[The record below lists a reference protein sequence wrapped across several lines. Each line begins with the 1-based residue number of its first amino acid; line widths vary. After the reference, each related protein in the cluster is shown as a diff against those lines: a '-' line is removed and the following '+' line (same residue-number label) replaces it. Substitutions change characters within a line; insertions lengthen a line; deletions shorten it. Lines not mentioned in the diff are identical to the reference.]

1 MIVDTII
8 VFPLFLKRRDESAMT
23 TSPFLTM
30 NNIEKAFN
38 GVPVLKKV
46 SLTVAEGEIHAL
58 LGENG
63 AGKSTLMNILGGVHQ
78 PDKGT
83 IHINGQDVKMS
94 NPRVSQEQGVSF
106 IHQELNVVADLRVYE
121 NMFLGS
127 ELRNKVGFLKVEEMC
142 RQTNEILAKLGV
154 DINPKEYVRNL
165 ETSYKQLIE
174 ISKALLHKSK
184 LIIMDEPTT
193 SLAEHEVKR
202 LFELMRNLKNSGVSI
217 IYISHKLK
225 EIKEV
230 CDTYTVLRDGELVGT
245 GSIENENLDT
255 ITKLMVGKSIS
266 QERLVQNNSFGPVV
280 LEVKNLTSQ
289 GLYKNINFTLRKG
302 EILGF
307 TGLAGDGRT
316 ELFESLFGYRKK
328 YTGEIKINNQLV
340 KIDHPRK
347 AVRAGLGLVPKDRKE
362 NAIIKDLSVIH
373 NMSLSSIGHFEK
385 SGFIQDRQ
393 EREKFYYY
401 KDKLNIKVHNPRIT
415 IDKLSGGN
423 QQKVIIAKWLEV
435 DTDIIIFDNPTQGI
449 DVGAKQEI
457 YQQIVSLAEQGK
469 AVIILSSEAP
479 EVQKICHHIYVMYQG
494 EITARFKGEQVT
506 EDEIM
511 SYATGSKRE
520 ADKIG

>member
-1 MIVDTII
+1 
-8 VFPLFLKRRDESAMT
+8 MT
-23 TSPFLTM
+23 TSPFMTM
-30 NNIEKAFN
+30 NNIDKSFN
-38 GVPVLKKV
+38 GVSVLKKV
-46 SLTVAEGEIHAL
+46 TFHVAQGEIHAL

-63 AGKSTLMNILGGVHQ
+63 AGKSTLMNILGGVHPFDNGSIQ
-78 PDKGT
+78 
-83 IHINGQDVKMS
+83 INGEEVKIT
-94 NPRVSQEQGVSF
+94 NPRAAQEYGISF
-106 IHQELNVVADLRVYE
+106 IHQELNVVSDLRVYE

-127 ELRNKVGFLKVEEMC
+127 EIRTRYGFLKVDEMC
-142 RQTNEILAKLGV
+142 QKTNEILAQLGV
-154 DINPKEYVRNL
+154 DIDPKEYVRNL

-202 LFELMRNLKNSGVSI
+202 LFGLMNNLKQSGVSI

-230 CDTYTVLRDGELVGT
+230 CDRYTVLRDGELAGN
-245 GSIENENLDT
+245 GSMEEDNLDT

-266 QERLVQNNSFGPVV
+266 QERLIQDHTFGSEV
-280 LEVKNLTSQ
+280 LEVNNLSSP
-289 GLYKNINFTLRKG
+289 GSFSNISFTLKKG
-302 EILGF
+302 EIAGF

-316 ELFESLFGYRKK
+316 ELFESLFGYRKT
-328 YTGEIKINNQLV
+328 YTGEIKINNQLI

-347 AVRAGLGLVPKDRKE
+347 AVKAGLGLVPKDRKE

-373 NMSLSSIGHFEK
+373 NMSLSSIGNFEK
-385 SGFIQDRQ
+385 MAFIQEKLEK
-393 EREKFYYY
+393 ERFQYY
-401 KDKLNIKVHNPRIT
+401 KEKLNIKVHNPRIT

-449 DVGAKQEI
+449 DIGAKQEI
-457 YQQIVSLAEQGK
+457 YHQIVSLAEQDK

-479 EVQKICHHIYVMYQG
+479 EILKVCHQIYVMFQG
-494 EITARFKGEQVT
+494 EITASFKGEEVT

-520 ADKIG
+520 GNEIG

>member
-1 MIVDTII
+1 
-8 VFPLFLKRRDESAMT
+8 MT
-23 TSPFLTM
+23 TSPFMTM
-30 NNIEKAFN
+30 NNIDKSFN
-38 GVPVLKKV
+38 GVSVLKKV
-46 SLTVAEGEIHAL
+46 TFHVAQGEIHAL

-63 AGKSTLMNILGGVHQ
+63 AGKSTLMNILGGVHPFDNGSIQ
-78 PDKGT
+78 
-83 IHINGQDVKMS
+83 INGEEVKIT
-94 NPRVSQEQGVSF
+94 NPRAAQEYGISF
-106 IHQELNVVADLRVYE
+106 IHQELNVVSDLRVYE

-127 ELRNKVGFLKVEEMC
+127 EIRTRYGFLKVDEMC
-142 RQTNEILAKLGV
+142 QKTNEILAKLGV
-154 DINPKEYVRNL
+154 DIDPKEYVRNL

-202 LFELMRNLKNSGVSI
+202 LFGLMNNLKQSGVSI

-230 CDTYTVLRDGELVGT
+230 CDRYTVLRDGELVGN
-245 GSIENENLDT
+245 GSMEEENLDT

-266 QERLVQNNSFGPVV
+266 QERLIQDHTFGSEV
-280 LEVKNLTSQ
+280 LEVNNLSSP
-289 GLYKNINFTLRKG
+289 GSFSNISFTLKKG
-302 EILGF
+302 EIAGF

-316 ELFESLFGYRKK
+316 ELFESLFGYRKT
-328 YTGEIKINNQLV
+328 YTGEIKINNQLI

-347 AVRAGLGLVPKDRKE
+347 AVKAGLGLVPKDRKE

-373 NMSLSSIGHFEK
+373 NMSLSSIGHFERV
-385 SGFIQDRQ
+385 GFIQEKLEK
-393 EREKFYYY
+393 ERFQHY
-401 KDKLNIKVHNPRIT
+401 KEKLNIKVHNPRIT

-449 DVGAKQEI
+449 DIGAKQEI
-457 YQQIVSLAEQGK
+457 YHQIVSLAEQGK

-479 EVQKICHHIYVMYQG
+479 EILKVCHQIYVMFQG
-494 EITARFKGEQVT
+494 EITASFKGEEVT

-520 ADKIG
+520 ANEIGSY

>member
-1 MIVDTII
+1 M
-8 VFPLFLKRRDESAMT
+8 
-23 TSPFLTM
+23 TM
-30 NNIEKAFN
+30 NHIDKSFN

-46 SLTVAEGEIHAL
+46 TLNVAQGEIHAL

-78 PDKGT
+78 PDHGS
-83 IHINGQDVKMS
+83 IHINGMEVKMT
-94 NPRVSQEQGVSF
+94 NPKVSQEQGISF
-106 IHQELNVVADLRVYE
+106 IHQELNVVSDLSVYE

-127 ELRNKVGFLKVEEMC
+127 ELRNKFGFLKVEEMC

-202 LFELMRNLKNSGVSI
+202 LFELMKNLKESGVSF
-217 IYISHKLK
+217 IYISHKLQ
-225 EIKEV
+225 EIKEI
-230 CDTYTVLRDGELVGT
+230 CDRYTILRDGERVGT
-245 GSIENENLDT
+245 GSIETEDLET

-266 QERLVQNNSFGPVV
+266 QERLVQKQLFGPAV
-280 LEVKNLTSQ
+280 LEVNNLSSQ
-289 GLYKNINFTLRKG
+289 GLYENINFTLRKG

-328 YTGEIKINNQLV
+328 YTGEIKINNRLV

-347 AVRAGLGLVPKDRKE
+347 ALEAGLGLVPKDRKE

-373 NMSLSSIGHFEK
+373 NLSLSSIGHFEK
-385 SGFIQDRQ
+385 NGLIQDKL
-393 EREKFYYY
+393 EEEKFQYY
-401 KDKLNIKVHNPRIT
+401 KEKLNIKVHNPRIT

-435 DTDIIIFDNPTQGI
+435 NTDIIIFDNPTQGI

-457 YQQIVSLAEQGK
+457 YHQIVSLAEQGK

-479 EVQKICHHIYVMYQG
+479 EVLKVCHQIYVMYQG
-494 EITARFKGEQVT
+494 EITARFKGEEVS

-520 ADKIG
+520 AEKIG

>member
-1 MIVDTII
+1 
-8 VFPLFLKRRDESAMT
+8 MT
-23 TSPFLTM
+23 TSPFMTM
-30 NNIEKAFN
+30 NNIDKSFN
-38 GVPVLKKV
+38 GVSVLKKV
-46 SLTVAEGEIHAL
+46 TFHVAQGEIHAL

-63 AGKSTLMNILGGVHQ
+63 AGKSTLMNILGGVHPFDNGSIQ
-78 PDKGT
+78 
-83 IHINGQDVKMS
+83 INGEEVKIT
-94 NPRVSQEQGVSF
+94 NPRAAQEYGISF
-106 IHQELNVVADLRVYE
+106 IHQELNVVSDLRVYE

-127 ELRNKVGFLKVEEMC
+127 EIRTRYRFLKVDEMC
-142 RQTNEILAKLGV
+142 QKTNEILAKLGV
-154 DINPKEYVRNL
+154 DIDPKEYVRNL

-184 LIIMDEPTT
+184 MIIMDEPTT

-202 LFELMRNLKNSGVSI
+202 LFGLMNNLKQSGVSI

-230 CDTYTVLRDGELVGT
+230 CDSYTVLRDGELVGN
-245 GSIENENLDT
+245 GRMEEENLDT

-266 QERLVQNNSFGPVV
+266 QERLIQDHTFGSEV
-280 LEVKNLTSQ
+280 LEVKNLSSP
-289 GLYKNINFTLRKG
+289 GSFSNISFTLKKG
-302 EILGF
+302 EIAGF

-316 ELFESLFGYRKK
+316 ELFESLFGYRKT
-328 YTGEIKINNQLV
+328 YTGEIKINNQLI

-347 AVRAGLGLVPKDRKE
+347 AVKAGLGLVPKDRKE
-362 NAIIKDLSVIH
+362 NAIIKDLNVIH
-373 NMSLSSIGHFEK
+373 NMSLSSIENFEK
-385 SGFIQDRQ
+385 MAFIQEKLEK
-393 EREKFYYY
+393 ERFQYY
-401 KDKLNIKVHNPRIT
+401 KEKLNIKVHNPRIT

-449 DVGAKQEI
+449 DIGAKQEI
-457 YQQIVSLAEQGK
+457 YHQIVSLAEQGK

-479 EVQKICHHIYVMYQG
+479 EILKVCHQIYVMFQG
-494 EITARFKGEQVT
+494 EITASFKGEEVT

-520 ADKIG
+520 ANEIG

>member
-1 MIVDTII
+1 M
-8 VFPLFLKRRDESAMT
+8 
-23 TSPFLTM
+23 
-30 NNIEKAFN
+30 
-38 GVPVLKKV
+38 
-46 SLTVAEGEIHAL
+46 EGEIHAL

-78 PDKGT
+78 PDHGSIQIKGL
-83 IHINGQDVKMS
+83 DVKMS

-127 ELRNKVGFLKVEEMC
+127 ELRSKLGFLKVEEMC
-142 RQTNEILAKLGV
+142 RQTSEILSKLGV

-202 LFELMRNLKNSGVSI
+202 LFELMRNLKKSGVSI

-225 EIKEV
+225 EIKEI

-245 GSIENENLDT
+245 GSIKNENLDT

-266 QERLVQNNSFGPVV
+266 QERLIQRHSFGPVV
-280 LEVKNLTSQ
+280 LEVNDLSSQ
-289 GLYKNINFTLRKG
+289 GLYKNITFTLRKG

-328 YTGEIKINNQLV
+328 YTGQIKINNQLV

-347 AVRAGLGLVPKDRKE
+347 ALEAGLALVPKDRKE

-385 SGFIQDRQ
+385 AGFIQEKKEKDR
-393 EREKFYYY
+393 FHYY
-401 KDKLNIKVHNPRIT
+401 KEKLNIKVHNPGLPSI
-415 IDKLSGGN
+415 S
-423 QQKVIIAKWLEV
+423 
-435 DTDIIIFDNPTQGI
+435 
-449 DVGAKQEI
+449 
-457 YQQIVSLAEQGK
+457 
-469 AVIILSSEAP
+469 
-479 EVQKICHHIYVMYQG
+479 
-494 EITARFKGEQVT
+494 
-506 EDEIM
+506 
-511 SYATGSKRE
+511 
-520 ADKIG
+520 

>member
-1 MIVDTII
+1 
-8 VFPLFLKRRDESAMT
+8 
-23 TSPFLTM
+23 M
-30 NNIEKAFN
+30 NNIDKSFN
-38 GVPVLKKV
+38 GVSVLKKV
-46 SLTVAEGEIHAL
+46 TFHVAQGEIHAL

-63 AGKSTLMNILGGVHQ
+63 AGKSTLMNILGGVHPFDNGSIQ
-78 PDKGT
+78 
-83 IHINGQDVKMS
+83 INGEEVKIT
-94 NPRVSQEQGVSF
+94 NPRAAQEYGISF
-106 IHQELNVVADLRVYE
+106 IHQELNVVSDLRVYE

-127 ELRNKVGFLKVEEMC
+127 EIRTRYGFLKVDEMC
-142 RQTNEILAKLGV
+142 QKTNEILAKLGV
-154 DINPKEYVRNL
+154 DIDPKEYVRNL

-202 LFELMRNLKNSGVSI
+202 LFGLMNNLKQSGVSI

-230 CDTYTVLRDGELVGT
+230 CDRYTVLRDGELVGN
-245 GSIENENLDT
+245 GSMEEENLDT

-266 QERLVQNNSFGPVV
+266 QERLIQDHTFGSEV
-280 LEVKNLTSQ
+280 LEVNNLSSP
-289 GLYKNINFTLRKG
+289 GSFSNISFTLKKG
-302 EILGF
+302 EIAGF

-316 ELFESLFGYRKK
+316 ELFESLFGYRKT
-328 YTGEIKINNQLV
+328 YTGEIKINNQLI

-347 AVRAGLGLVPKDRKE
+347 AVKAGLGLVPKDRKE

-373 NMSLSSIGHFEK
+373 NMSLSSIGHFERV
-385 SGFIQDRQ
+385 GFIQEKLEK
-393 EREKFYYY
+393 ERFQHY
-401 KDKLNIKVHNPRIT
+401 KEKLNIKVHNPRIT

-449 DVGAKQEI
+449 DIGAKQEI
-457 YQQIVSLAEQGK
+457 YHQIVSLAEQGK

-479 EVQKICHHIYVMYQG
+479 EILKVCHQIYVMFQG
-494 EITARFKGEQVT
+494 EITASFKGEEVT

-520 ADKIG
+520 ANEIG

>member
-1 MIVDTII
+1 
-8 VFPLFLKRRDESAMT
+8 MT
-23 TSPFLTM
+23 TSPFMTM
-30 NNIEKAFN
+30 NNIDKSFN
-38 GVPVLKKV
+38 GVSVLKKV
-46 SLTVAEGEIHAL
+46 TFHVAQGEIHAL

-63 AGKSTLMNILGGVHQ
+63 AGKSTLMNILGGVHPFDNGSIQ
-78 PDKGT
+78 
-83 IHINGQDVKMS
+83 INGEEVKIT
-94 NPRVSQEQGVSF
+94 NPRAAQEYGINF
-106 IHQELNVVADLRVYE
+106 IHQELNVVSDLRVYE

-127 ELRNKVGFLKVEEMC
+127 EIRTRYGFLKVDEMC
-142 RQTNEILAKLGV
+142 QKTNEILAKLGV
-154 DINPKEYVRNL
+154 DIDPKEYVRNL

-202 LFELMRNLKNSGVSI
+202 LFGLMNNLKQSGVSI

-225 EIKEV
+225 EIKGV
-230 CDTYTVLRDGELVGT
+230 CDRYTVLRDGELVGN
-245 GSIENENLDT
+245 GSMEEENLDT

-266 QERLVQNNSFGPVV
+266 QERLIQDHTFGSEV
-280 LEVKNLTSQ
+280 LEVNNLSSP
-289 GLYKNINFTLRKG
+289 GSFSNISFTLKKG
-302 EILGF
+302 EIAGF

-316 ELFESLFGYRKK
+316 ELFESLFGYRKS
-328 YTGEIKINNQLV
+328 YTGEIKINNQLI

-347 AVRAGLGLVPKDRKE
+347 AVKAGLGLVPKDRKE

-373 NMSLSSIGHFEK
+373 NMSLSSIGHFERV
-385 SGFIQDRQ
+385 GFIQEKLEK
-393 EREKFYYY
+393 ERFQYY
-401 KDKLNIKVHNPRIT
+401 KEKLNIKVHNPRIT

-449 DVGAKQEI
+449 DIGAKQEI
-457 YQQIVSLAEQGK
+457 YHQIVSLAEQGK

-479 EVQKICHHIYVMYQG
+479 EILKICHQIYVMFQG
-494 EITARFKGEQVT
+494 EITASFKGEGVT

-520 ADKIG
+520 ANEIG

>member
-1 MIVDTII
+1 MWNTVI
-8 VFPLFLKRRDESAMT
+8 VFPLFYKGGDNDMSTE
-23 TSPFLTM
+23 PFIKM
-30 NNIEKAFN
+30 NNIEKSFN
-38 GVPVLKKV
+38 AVPVLKNVTLLVGK
-46 SLTVAEGEIHAL
+46 GEIHAL

-78 PDKGT
+78 PDNGS
-83 IHINGQDVKMS
+83 ISINGRELKMTG
-94 NPRVSQEQGVSF
+94 PRVSQEQGINF
-106 IHQELNVVADLRVYE
+106 IHQELNVVSDLRVYE

-127 ELRNKVGFLKVEEMC
+127 ELRNKIGFLKVEEMC
-142 RQTNEILAKLGV
+142 NKTKEILAKLGV

-165 ETSYKQLIE
+165 DTSYKQLIE
-174 ISKALLHKSK
+174 ISKALLNKSS
-184 LIIMDEPTT
+184 LIIMDEPTA
-193 SLAEHEVKR
+193 SLAEHEVER
-202 LFELMRNLKNSGVSI
+202 LFELMKNLKKSGVSI

-225 EIKEV
+225 EIKEI
-230 CDTYTVLRDGELVGT
+230 CDSYTVLRDGEVVGT
-245 GSIENENLDT
+245 GSMKNENLDT
-255 ITKLMVGKSIS
+255 ITRLMVGKSIS
-266 QERLVQNNSFGPVV
+266 EDRFVQEHSFGPVL

-289 GLYKNINFTLRKG
+289 RMFKNIHFTVRKG
-302 EILGF
+302 EIVGF

-340 KIDHPRK
+340 KIDHPSK
-347 AVRAGLGLVPKDRKE
+347 ALKAGMGLVPKDRKE

-373 NMSLSSIGHFEK
+373 NMSLSSIGNFEK
-385 SGFIQDRQ
+385 SGFIQ
-393 EREKFYYY
+393 EKLEKETFEFY

-435 DTDIIIFDNPTQGI
+435 NTDIIIFDNPTQGI

-457 YQQIVSLAEQGK
+457 YQHIVSLAEQGK
-469 AVIILSSEAP
+469 AVVILSSEAP
-479 EVQKICHHIYVMYQG
+479 EILKICHNINVMYQG
-494 EITARFKGEQVT
+494 EITARFKGEEAT

-520 ADKIG
+520 AEKIG

>member
-1 MIVDTII
+1 
-8 VFPLFLKRRDESAMT
+8 MT

-46 SLTVAEGEIHAL
+46 CFTVGEGEIHAL

-78 PDKGT
+78 PDNGL
-83 IHINGQDVKMS
+83 ISINGQEVKMS

-127 ELRNKVGFLKVEEMC
+127 ELRSKLGFLKVEEMC

-202 LFELMRNLKNSGVSI
+202 LFELMRNLKKSGVSI

-225 EIKEV
+225 EIKEI

-266 QERLVQNNSFGPVV
+266 QERLVDKHSFGPVV
-280 LEVKNLTSQ
+280 LEVNDLSSQ
-289 GLYKNINFTLRKG
+289 GLYKNITFTLRKG

-328 YTGEIKINNQLV
+328 YTGEIKIKNQLV

-347 AVRAGLGLVPKDRKE
+347 ALEAGLALVPKDRKE

-385 SGFIQDRQ
+385 SGFIQEKKEKDR
-393 EREKFYYY
+393 FLYY

-449 DVGAKQEI
+449 DVGAKHEI
-457 YQQIVSLAEQGK
+457 YQQILSLAEQGK

-479 EVQKICHHIYVMYQG
+479 EVQKVCHHIYVMYQG
-494 EITARFKGEQVT
+494 EITAWLKGEQAT

-520 ADKIG
+520 AVNIG

>member
-1 MIVDTII
+1 
-8 VFPLFLKRRDESAMT
+8 MT
-23 TSPFLTM
+23 TSPFMTM
-30 NNIEKAFN
+30 NNIDKSFN
-38 GVPVLKKV
+38 GVSVLKKV
-46 SLTVAEGEIHAL
+46 TFHVAQGEIHAL

-63 AGKSTLMNILGGVHQ
+63 AGKSTLMNILGGVHPFDNGSIQ
-78 PDKGT
+78 
-83 IHINGQDVKMS
+83 INGEEVKIT
-94 NPRVSQEQGVSF
+94 NPRAAQEYGISF
-106 IHQELNVVADLRVYE
+106 IHQELNVVSDLRVYE

-127 ELRNKVGFLKVEEMC
+127 EIRTRYGFLKVDEMC
-142 RQTNEILAKLGV
+142 QKTNEILAKLGV
-154 DINPKEYVRNL
+154 DIDPKEYVRNL

-202 LFELMRNLKNSGVSI
+202 LFGLMNNLKQSGVSI

-230 CDTYTVLRDGELVGT
+230 CDRYTVLRDGELVGN
-245 GSIENENLDT
+245 GSMEEENLDT

-266 QERLVQNNSFGPVV
+266 QERLIQDHTFGSEV
-280 LEVKNLTSQ
+280 LEVNNLSSP
-289 GLYKNINFTLRKG
+289 GSFSNISFTLKKG
-302 EILGF
+302 EIAGF

-316 ELFESLFGYRKK
+316 ELFESLFGYRKT
-328 YTGEIKINNQLV
+328 YTGEIKINNQLI

-347 AVRAGLGLVPKDRKE
+347 AVKAGLGLVPKDRKE
-362 NAIIKDLSVIH
+362 NAIIKDLNVIH
-373 NMSLSSIGHFEK
+373 NMSLSSIENFEK
-385 SGFIQDRQ
+385 MAFIQEKLEK
-393 EREKFYYY
+393 ERFQYY
-401 KDKLNIKVHNPRIT
+401 KEKLNIKVHNPRIT

-449 DVGAKQEI
+449 DIGAKQEI
-457 YQQIVSLAEQGK
+457 YHQIVSLAEQGK

-479 EVQKICHHIYVMYQG
+479 EILKVCHQIYVMFQG
-494 EITARFKGEQVT
+494 EITASFKGEEVT

-520 ADKIG
+520 ANEIG

>member
-1 MIVDTII
+1 M
-8 VFPLFLKRRDESAMT
+8 
-23 TSPFLTM
+23 
-30 NNIEKAFN
+30 
-38 GVPVLKKV
+38 LKKV
-46 SLTVAEGEIHAL
+46 TFHVAQGEIHAL

-63 AGKSTLMNILGGVHQ
+63 AGKSTLMNILGGVHPFDNGSIQ
-78 PDKGT
+78 
-83 IHINGQDVKMS
+83 INGEEVKIT
-94 NPRVSQEQGVSF
+94 NPRAAQEYGISF
-106 IHQELNVVADLRVYE
+106 IHQELNVVSDLRVYE

-127 ELRNKVGFLKVEEMC
+127 EIRTRYGFLKVDEMC
-142 RQTNEILAKLGV
+142 QKTNEILAKLGV
-154 DINPKEYVRNL
+154 DIDPKEYVRNL

-202 LFELMRNLKNSGVSI
+202 LFGLMNNLKQSGVSI

-230 CDTYTVLRDGELVGT
+230 CDRYTVLRDGELVGN
-245 GSIENENLDT
+245 GSMEEENLDT

-266 QERLVQNNSFGPVV
+266 QERLIQDHTFGSEV
-280 LEVKNLTSQ
+280 LEVNNLSSP
-289 GLYKNINFTLRKG
+289 GSFSNISFTLKKG
-302 EILGF
+302 EIAGF

-316 ELFESLFGYRKK
+316 ELFESLFGYRKT
-328 YTGEIKINNQLV
+328 YTGEIKINNQLI

-347 AVRAGLGLVPKDRKE
+347 AVKAGLGLVPKDRKE
-362 NAIIKDLSVIH
+362 NAIIKDLNVIH
-373 NMSLSSIGHFEK
+373 NMSLSSIENFEK
-385 SGFIQDRQ
+385 MAFIQEKLEK
-393 EREKFYYY
+393 ERFQYY
-401 KDKLNIKVHNPRIT
+401 KEKLNIKVHNPRIT

-449 DVGAKQEI
+449 DIGAKQEI
-457 YQQIVSLAEQGK
+457 YHQIVSLAEQGK

-479 EVQKICHHIYVMYQG
+479 EILKVCHQIYVMFQG
-494 EITARFKGEQVT
+494 EITASFKGEEVT

-520 ADKIG
+520 ANEIG